1 MKSPTSFTSQSSIF
15 QIASVKFR
23 HQLIKVFSNSM
34 DSQPRLFYFE
44 PLVLLNPKSIIKKSH
59 GSFQRDYIQITIQ
72 MWNEKVRSKVLE
84 RLRCLESLQNVKFG
98 EDDICVMPFEDVQLV
113 GTSGS
118 LPHFIS
124 LNDKPTSY
132 LRSNQNL
139 DFFLFCNE
147 PSSANTL
154 AHDFRQNLEFT
165 LAEWQLKLE
174 CRGLAIESGIA
185 HAGSTSLKRPVLTF
199 DISISPNKITSKL
212 L

>member
-1 MKSPTSFTSQSSIF
+1 
-15 QIASVKFR
+15 
-23 HQLIKVFSNSM
+23 M